1 MPRNDVQITPTH
13 GQSYYNHF
21 RPDEGCKILQY
32 SHHCMLMGAFVY
44 QGFRRIYDDMTE
56 IVLDIPNGYVFLSK
70 LVDKGELHGFL
81 PQEIVNE
88 LPQR

>member
-1 MPRNDVQITPTH
+1 
-13 GQSYYNHF
+13 
-21 RPDEGCKILQY
+21 
-32 SHHCMLMGAFVY
+32 MLIDAIVF

-70 LVDKGELHGFL
+70 LVDKGELYGFL
-81 PQEIVNE
+81 SQEIVNE